1 LLENGAARTTVR
13 IDKLRD
19 DVALLALMVNR
30 KLEWQ
35 YAFTK
40 IERNDQLALESIAQ
54 LTADQD
60 RPSQSRQKLS
70 GNMNSALDIRCCG
83 TQDATKLPV
92 RVRADSMS
100 IRYRV
105 YVCLILLGCVVVSGS
120 AGFHFIEGW
129 AWFDA
134 FYMTL
139 TTMTTI
145 GYGEIHPLSHA
156 GRIFNSFLIVFAVF
170 SGGFT
175 IATFTQALLQFE
187 FGKAF
192 GRRRM
197 ERELAKLS
205 GHYIICGAGRV
216 GRTVARE
223 LRARGQS
230 IVFIER
236 NPERAEWASNEKIP
250 VVIGDA
256 SREENL
262 KRAHI
267 EEAKGFVAA
276 VGSDPENLYIV
287 LTARGFRSDLKII
300 ARASEDEATSKL
312 LRAGASQVL
321 SPYFF
326 VGSRIAQLLLRP
338 NVLDFIDAAFGTE
351 RLDVEIGEVR
361 IEQNSLLVG
370 KTLGDSV
377 FRQQAGV
384 IILGVKPAD
393 GMLRFNPVP
402 ETIICASD
410 TLIVRFLRAPQNR
423 NRGSPI

>member
-1 LLENGAARTTVR
+1 MNIFHR
-13 IDKLRD
+13 IFL
-19 DVALLALMVNR
+19 
-30 KLEWQ
+30 
-35 YAFTK
+35 
-40 IERNDQLALESIAQ
+40 
-54 LTADQD
+54 
-60 RPSQSRQKLS
+60 
-70 GNMNSALDIRCCG
+70 
-83 TQDATKLPV
+83 
-92 RVRADSMS
+92 
-100 IRYRV
+100 
-105 YVCLILLGCVVVSGS
+105 CLILLAAVVITGS
-120 AGFHFIEGW
+120 AGFHFIEHWG
-129 AWFDA
+129 WFDA

-175 IATFTQALLQFE
+175 IATFSQALLQFE

-230 IVFIER
+230 IVFIEK
-236 NPERAEWASNEKIP
+236 NTDRAEWAANEKIP
-250 VVIGDA
+250 VVLGSA
-256 SREENL
+256 SSEDCL

-267 EEAKGFVAA
+267 DTAKGFVAA

-300 ARASEDEATSKL
+300 ARASEEEATSKL

-361 IEQNSLLVG
+361 IDAKSRLVG
-370 KTLGDSV
+370 KKLGDAGI
-377 FRQQAGV
+377 RQQADV
-384 IILGVKPAD
+384 IILGVKPAE
-393 GMLRFNPVP
+393 GALLFNPAP
-402 ETIICASD
+402 EAVIRASD
-410 TLIVRFLRAPQNR
+410 TLIVIGADTQLKKLEALA
-423 NRGSPI
+423 SA

>member
-1 LLENGAARTTVR
+1 MNVLHR
-13 IDKLRD
+13 IFL
-19 DVALLALMVNR
+19 
-30 KLEWQ
+30 
-35 YAFTK
+35 
-40 IERNDQLALESIAQ
+40 
-54 LTADQD
+54 
-60 RPSQSRQKLS
+60 
-70 GNMNSALDIRCCG
+70 
-83 TQDATKLPV
+83 
-92 RVRADSMS
+92 
-100 IRYRV
+100 
-105 YVCLILLGCVVVSGS
+105 CLILLAAVVITGS
-120 AGFHFIEGW
+120 AGFHFIEHWG
-129 AWFDA
+129 WFDA

-175 IATFTQALLQFE
+175 IATFSQALLQFE

-230 IVFIER
+230 IVFIEK
-236 NPERAEWASNEKIP
+236 NTDRAEWAANEKIP
-250 VVIGDA
+250 VVLGSA
-256 SREENL
+256 SSEDCL

-267 EEAKGFVAA
+267 DTAKGFVAA

-300 ARASEDEATSKL
+300 ARASEEEATSKL

-361 IEQNSLLVG
+361 IDAKSRLVG
-370 KTLGDSV
+370 KKLGDAGI
-377 FRQQAGV
+377 RQQADV
-384 IILGVKPAD
+384 IILGVKPAE
-393 GMLRFNPVP
+393 GALLFNPAP
-402 ETIICASD
+402 EAVIRASD
-410 TLIVRFLRAPQNR
+410 TLIVIGADTQLKKLEALA
-423 NRGSPI
+423 SA

>member
-1 LLENGAARTTVR
+1 
-13 IDKLRD
+13 
-19 DVALLALMVNR
+19 
-30 KLEWQ
+30 
-35 YAFTK
+35 
-40 IERNDQLALESIAQ
+40 
-54 LTADQD
+54 
-60 RPSQSRQKLS
+60 
-70 GNMNSALDIRCCG
+70 MNIRHR
-83 TQDATKLPV
+83 LY
-92 RVRADSMS
+92 
-100 IRYRV
+100 I
-105 YVCLILLGCVVVSGS
+105 CLILLVAVVFSGS
-120 AGFHFIEGW
+120 AGFHFIERWG
-129 AWFDA
+129 WFDA

-175 IATFTQALLQFE
+175 IATFSQALLQFE

-216 GRTVARE
+216 GRAVARE
-223 LRARGQS
+223 LRARGQN

-236 NPERAEWASNEKIP
+236 EPQRAEWATNEKIP
-250 VVIGDA
+250 VILGSA
-256 SREENL
+256 SSEENL

-267 EEAKGFVAA
+267 DTAKGFVAA
-276 VGSDPENLYIV
+276 ASSDAENLYIV

-300 ARASEDEATSKL
+300 ARASEEEATSKL

-338 NVLDFIDAAFGTE
+338 NVLDFIDTAFGTE

-361 IEQNSLLVG
+361 VDAKSMLVG
-370 KTLGDSV
+370 KKLGDAAI
-377 FRQQAGV
+377 RQQADV
-384 IILGVKPAD
+384 IVLGVKPAD
-393 GMLRFNPVP
+393 GTLLFNPAP
-402 ETIICASD
+402 EAIIRASD
-410 TLIVRFLRAPQNR
+410 TLIVI
-423 NRGSPI
+423 GSDSQLKKLEALATA

>member
-1 LLENGAARTTVR
+1 MNIRHRLYLCSF
-13 IDKLRD
+13 
-19 DVALLALMVNR
+19 LLA
-30 KLEWQ
+30 
-35 YAFTK
+35 A
-40 IERNDQLALESIAQ
+40 
-54 LTADQD
+54 
-60 RPSQSRQKLS
+60 
-70 GNMNSALDIRCCG
+70 
-83 TQDATKLPV
+83 
-92 RVRADSMS
+92 
-100 IRYRV
+100 
-105 YVCLILLGCVVVSGS
+105 VVFSGS

-129 AWFDA
+129 TWFDS

-145 GYGEIHPLSHA
+145 GYGEIHPLSHG
-156 GRIFNSFLIVFAVF
+156 GRVFNSFLIVFAVF
-170 SGGFT
+170 SVGFT
-175 IATFTQALLQFE
+175 IATVSQALLQFE

-230 IVFIER
+230 LVIIER
-236 NPERAEWASNEKIP
+236 EAHRAEWAVNEKIP
-250 VVIGDA
+250 VIIGSA
-256 SREENL
+256 SSEENL

-267 EEAKGFVAA
+267 ETAKGFVAA
-276 VGSDPENLYIV
+276 VGSDADNLYIV

-300 ARASEDEATSKL
+300 ARASEEEATSKL

-361 IEQNSLLVG
+361 IEARSALVG
-370 KTLGDSV
+370 KTLGDAAI
-377 FRQQAGV
+377 RQQADV
-384 IILGVKPAD
+384 IILGVKPAE
-393 GMLRFNPVP
+393 GSLLFNPAP
-402 ETIICASD
+402 ETVIRASD
-410 TLIVRFLRAPQNR
+410 TLIVIGADSHLKRLEALAMA
-423 NRGSPI
+423 